1 VIGQLAKKGKSYR
14 TAAEYLM
21 HGSRGVAQ
29 DRGHLIT
36 TNLTGATPR
45 EWAKEIAVYRQLRPS
60 LGKAVFHASLSPAD
74 GDRDLSDAEWQVIA
88 STYLDGMGFAD
99 CPFVAVLHRDTGRPH
114 LHVLAL
120 RIKPDGSVVSDAKD
134 YQRSETLMR
143 QIERDW
149 RLQAVASPRS
159 KKKKEEDM
167 PDNNEPSSLT
177 DKQQAYLQSRLAAHA
192 AEAETL
198 LTGQPQPYVP
208 SLESGDLL
216 PEKRKREY
224 KRQLLEAAY
233 RKAVEDCFLD
243 QVRYIRTTDS
253 SLSIHTTDGG
263 RLQDSGEKIAAFG
276 MSDDAAAERLIEMA
290 MLKGFESI
298 VLRGSDAFLR
308 KAMTIAFKK
317 GLGVSP
323 LDDHQMSIWLA
334 VRNTG
339 SGAPAAPAAVE
350 IKRPIRR
357 VGLDSLDGA
366 GRFGRRLREQRS
378 GGEDDSAPSPIR
390 PDMPRRPR

>member
-1 VIGQLAKKGKSYR
+1 
-14 TAAEYLM
+14 
-21 HGSRGVAQ
+21 
-29 DRGHLIT
+29 
-36 TNLTGATPR
+36 
-45 EWAKEIAVYRQLRPS
+45 
-60 LGKAVFHASLSPAD
+60 
-74 GDRDLSDAEWQVIA
+74 
-88 STYLDGMGFAD
+88 
-99 CPFVAVLHRDTGRPH
+99 
-114 LHVLAL
+114 
-120 RIKPDGSVVSDAKD
+120 
-134 YQRSETLMR
+134 
-143 QIERDW
+143 
-149 RLQAVASPRS
+149 
-159 KKKKEEDM
+159 M
-167 PDNNEPSSLT
+167 PDNNETSSLT

-192 AEAETL
+192 ADAETL
-198 LTGQPQPYVP
+198 LTGQPQPSVP
-208 SLESGDLL
+208 SLECGDLL
-216 PEKRKREY
+216 PDKRKREY

-233 RKAVEDCFLD
+233 QKAIEDCFLD
-243 QVRYIRTTDS
+243 QVRYIRTTNS

-350 IKRPIRR
+350 TKRPIRR

-366 GRFGRRLREQRS
+366 GKFGRRLREQRS

>member
-1 VIGQLAKKGKSYR
+1 MIGQLAKKGKSYR

-29 DRGHLIT
+29 DRGHLIA

-45 EWAKEIAVYRQLRPS
+45 EWAKEIAAYRKLRPS

-74 GDRDLSDAEWQVIA
+74 GDRDLSDSEWQAIA
-88 STYLDGMGFAD
+88 ATYLAGMGFAD

-159 KKKKEEDM
+159 KKKKEEEM
-167 PDNNEPSSLT
+167 PDNNKSSLT
-177 DKQQAYLQSRLAAHA
+177 EKQLTYLQSRLQAHA
-192 AEAETL
+192 AEAENRFS
-198 LTGQPQPYVP
+198 GQHQPNVP
-208 SLESGDLL
+208 SLECSDSL
-216 PEKRKREY
+216 PDKRKREY

-233 RKAVEDCFLD
+233 QKAIENCFLD
-243 QVRYIRTTDS
+243 QVRYIRTTNS

-323 LDDHQMSIWLA
+323 LDDRQMSIWLA
-334 VRNTG
+334 VRSSGN
-339 SGAPAAPAAVE
+339 GAPAAPAAVE
-350 IKRPIRR
+350 TKRPIRR

-378 GGEDDSAPSPIR
+378 GGEDDSTSSPIR
-390 PDMPRRPR
+390 PDLPRRPR